1 MLKPLR
7 LKLSLAF
14 MAATSGLI
22 VLVGGS
28 AYGGLSNY
36 FEKAVDLNLM
46 HRMANQFQLFGFSLP
61 VELAE
66 AEAAWLTQQ
75 AGTRNAGSLLAYPFP
90 AVEGVEESE
99 EDGGG
104 QANHILH
111 ELSENVY
118 GSDTLLVFVLPLDE
132 NGSLLFNPNPYP
144 LPMEP
149 DLASS
154 QAALA
159 NGSDMRFGRLPS
171 GERVRL
177 LSYRTSPG
185 ENPAVLQVGRELADQ
200 DEVLAQ
206 LAASTGIAGVL
217 ILGLVGVGS
226 WWLAGRTL
234 VPAQFAWDQQQTF
247 VANAS
252 HELRTPLTLLRA
264 STEVALRGDLGI
276 SYRTD
281 RDVLVSILE
290 RVPATAKL
298 AGAALL
304 IAIVIGVATGVVAAL
319 RQNSLLDT
327 ASIMLATMGVSIPNF
342 WLGLLLIYLLAV
354 NLRWLPP
361 SGYGPAYPYL
371 LMPAITLGTGLS
383 AVIARL
389 TRSSMLEVIRQDY
402 VRTARAKGLAERRV
416 VLGHALRNAAIP
428 IVTVV
433 GVQLSGL
440 LSGAVITERVFSWPG
455 VGRLLVD
462 SIFVRDLPMA
472 QGCVLF
478 IATVFIGLNLLVDLS
493 YAWLDPRIKYE

>member
-1 MLKPLR
+1 MGIWKFIARR
-7 LKLSLAF
+7 LLLAVPVF
-14 MAATSGLI
+14 IGVTLVTFILMQIVPGDPVALLMEEKAATIDPAAARIIRAKWGLDDP
-22 VLVGGS
+22 
-28 AYGGLSNY
+28 A
-36 FEKAVDLNLM
+36 
-46 HRMANQFQLFGFSLP
+46 P
-61 VELAE
+61 VQYLKY
-66 AEAAWLTQQ
+66 L
-75 AGTRNAGSLLAYPFP
+75 RN
-90 AVEGVEESE
+90 
-99 EDGGG
+99 
-104 QANHILH
+104 
-111 ELSENVY
+111 
-118 GSDTLLVFVLPLDE
+118 
-132 NGSLLFNPNPYP
+132 
-144 LPMEP
+144 
-149 DLASS
+149 
-154 QAALA
+154 
-159 NGSDMRFGRLPS
+159 
-171 GERVRL
+171 
-177 LSYRTSPG
+177 
-185 ENPAVLQVGRELADQ
+185 
-200 DEVLAQ
+200 
-206 LAASTGIAGVL
+206 
-217 ILGLVGVGS
+217 
-226 WWLAGRTL
+226 
-234 VPAQFAWDQQQTF
+234 
-247 VANAS
+247 
-252 HELRTPLTLLRA
+252 
-264 STEVALRGDLGI
+264 ALRGDLGI

-304 IAIVIGVATGVVAAL
+304 IAIVIGVAMGVVAAL

-342 WLGLLLIYLLAV
+342 GLGLLLIYLLAV

-371 LMPAITLGTGLS
+371 LMPAVTLGTGLS

-416 VLGHALRNAAIP
+416 VIRHALRNAAIP

-478 IATVFIGLNLLVDLS
+478 IATIFIGLNLLVDLS